1 MRIATY
7 PKNQSGGNHTQP
19 MKSSEDI
26 GKSNAFMNVIIWFNY
41 YWKEM
46 SYRMMLA
53 PFAAITLPGLMALSL
68 AT

>member
-1 MRIATY
+1 
-7 PKNQSGGNHTQP
+7 

-53 PFAAITLPGLMALSL
+53 PFAAITLPGLMGLSL